1 MNLLLS
7 EDTNVSH
14 QCRSSFVLVNGI
26 HIQPQD
32 FVFNL
37 RIELVFLPLRY
48 TCILGGNSGK
58 LVFCPLLADYS
69 WEN

>member
-14 QCRSSFVLVNGI
+14 QGRSFFVLVNVI

-37 RIELVFLPLRY
+37 RIELVFLPLHY
-48 TCILGGNSGK
+48 TSILGGNSGE
-58 LVFCPLLADYS
+58 LVFCPLLTDHS